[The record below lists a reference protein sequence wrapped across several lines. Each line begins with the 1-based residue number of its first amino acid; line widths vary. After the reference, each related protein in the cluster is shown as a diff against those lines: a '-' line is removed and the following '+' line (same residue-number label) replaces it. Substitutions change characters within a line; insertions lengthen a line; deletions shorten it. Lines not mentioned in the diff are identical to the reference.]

1 MLSQVTLQQPEN
13 NQLIIEDLSS
23 LVIYVQSQNGS
34 FPNRSN
40 GCSKKRK
47 TFGFN
52 DPRLITL
59 HNGSS
64 SLYVDKYL
72 ECSIPDIQTEFLLES
87 KGLSPEDYDAFLG
100 RSDKHGVIG
109 PEKFWVKICENE
121 GVLSELVL
129 PIISGGRYNPYV
141 RLNSCKNSGSTQ
153 LHKILDLAGSNIED
167 IGEGPSLFNL
177 MVFTFPED
185 VGLSLI
191 DPKKRD
197 KTLKK
202 MWDCWK
208 QFFKE
213 LRFLFGVDPSCL
225 LGCNVSLHLW
235 SSEFPFLP
243 HPHFHVVLPHFSYL
257 NVSKGYRLD
266 LEDLLSNTYDELYST
281 DDKDVRT
288 RLQLE
293 LSSELKKHLYFE
305 QLDRQ
310 GPKTS
315 NGFNL
320 PVDIGLIRFMWSECV
335 RESFGPTENDLD
347 VFCEFVKHDN
357 KPKLLHYLQYKNRP
371 VILDLDLFFRKCP
384 NFISG
389 YHGKDIDYSK
399 VVDFVRSCFVTSALR
414 EDVSSTKKYESILS
428 KVEKIEKLFSNTD
441 IFRWLQFLSTWRTDT
456 RVYGF
461 WQNIKRYRISSVTRG
476 ELPRYEVCPVCGGDL
491 VSAGCNSGSM
501 DVNYLIVN
509 SRSKFFVFDVKGPPD
524 PGGVLV

>member
-1 MLSQVTLQQPEN
+1 MLSQITLQQHDSD
-13 NQLIIEDLSS
+13 QLIIEDLSS
-23 LVIYVQSQNGS
+23 LVLYVQSQNGS
-34 FPNRSN
+34 FLNRSN
-40 GCSKKRK
+40 QCSKNRK

-52 DPRLITL
+52 DPRLVKL

-72 ECSIPDIQTEFLLES
+72 ECSIPDVQTEFLLES

-129 PIISGGRYNPYV
+129 PIVSGGRFNPYV
-141 RLNSCKNSGSTQ
+141 RLNSCKISGAKQ
-153 LHKILDLAGSNIED
+153 LSKIMDLAGSNIED
-167 IGEGPSLFNL
+167 LGEGPSLFNL

-197 KTLKK
+197 KTIKK

-208 QFFKE
+208 RFFKE

-225 LGCNVSLHLW
+225 LGCNISLHLW

-243 HPHFHVVLPHFSYL
+243 HPHFHVVFPHFSYL
-257 NVSKGYRLD
+257 NISKTYRED
-266 LEDLLSNTYDELYST
+266 CEDLLSTDYDELYST
-281 DDKDVRT
+281 DNKEVRNLCKLGVSS
-288 RLQLE
+288 RLKE
-293 LSSELKKHLYFE
+293 LLYFE
-305 QLDRQ
+305 QFERQ

-315 NGFNL
+315 KGFNL
-320 PVDIGLIRFMWSECV
+320 PLDVGLIRFIWSEV
-335 RESFGPTENDLD
+335 VNEIFDNEDLSLD

-371 VILDLDLFFRKCP
+371 VILDLDLFFRKCQG
-384 NFISG
+384 FISG
-389 YHGKDIDYSK
+389 YHGKDLDYSV
-399 VVDFVRSCFVTSALR
+399 VVDFVRSCFVTAALR
-414 EDVSSTKKYESILS
+414 EDVDAAAKYESILS
-428 KVEKIEKLFSNTD
+428 KVEKIGCLYSSGDVFK
-441 IFRWLQFLSTWRTDT
+441 WVQFLSTWRTDT

-461 WQNIKRYRISSVTRG
+461 WQNIKRYCVTSVTRG
-476 ELPRYEVCPVCGGDL
+476 PLPVCEVCPICGGDL
-491 VSAGCNSGSM
+491 VSAGCNSGVM
-501 DVNYLIVN
+501 DVNYLVVN
-509 SRSKFFVFDVKGPPD
+509 SRSKFFVYNIKGGD
-524 PGGVLV
+524 PH